1 MESNMH
7 ACFEIAGFYPHT
19 FYAIPIYHSENF
31 VIVFDKINKHIL
43 DNFMITYFTKR
54 LKMKMFLILILQGV
68 PHLCGSHYHKFW
80 IMYAQVEDF
89 PVSRSH
95 YHEFCVT

>member
-54 LKMKMFLILILQGV
+54 LKMKMFLILILQGSPTDAV
-68 PHLCGSHYHKFW
+68 FTTEDHTTGNFGLCMHMWGIFPLVQSH
-80 IMYAQVEDF
+80 
-89 PVSRSH
+89 
-95 YHEFCVT
+95 